1 MESPFQAFGE
11 EPWRAQAQALRRLAL
26 SLVRDEGE
34 AQELVQ
40 ETWLRTGG
48 APRSGAWLRTVLR
61 NLWRDRARGTARRAA
76 SEAAAARAE
85 ALPSSAEVVAELE
98 VAEALAREVAA
109 LEEPLRQVVHLRYF
123 EELAPDEIAARC
135 GLPRETVRTRLRRG
149 LARLRERMDRAH
161 GGERSA
167 WALALAPLVRA
178 AERNAAGGALAG
190 GTVLVGTAMTTKLL
204 VSGAAAVAAAV
215 GLWLWTRTDEP
226 AAPPALAAAPE
237 VAAAPLAEPAPAADP
252 APEPLREPAPRAVPP
267 SPATGTVPST
277 ASGITGAVIVTDEA
291 GVEHARESGTLTLAT
306 GTNPTDAKIQEL
318 AFADGRFEVELPP
331 GHWIVFGKLVAGG
344 REARLPEPNRIVP
357 RLDPDGVVEPI
368 VVRGQWLAR
377 GRLRVIDAH
386 TRRELTGLELRHAA
400 GWPANPDWTHPG
412 DDPRIRTV
420 LADAASPLA
429 LPERPWLTPYW
440 VHAPGYAWAR
450 IDFDHRAGGERTLE
464 LVPERATLAVQA
476 SGALPA
482 GAFVRLYARSEH
494 PRPSPVA
501 GVVFRRRPPEERASW
516 EADASTP
523 AAAEGPTRLVDM
535 ACGDYLVTLEVGE
548 SEASLRL
555 GSAEVS
561 LAPGVETSLKVPV
574 DAGVLDVPR
583 THLTGTLRLPM
594 GLERSL
600 ASLHLERLGGEERDF
615 QLPLVEMSFA
625 REQPELLR
633 WDAGMVRTGTYV
645 ATVQPLQWQARIE
658 TGGPGSTSRA
668 DLVVPPLVTVTIE
681 VVEAGSGVPLEAE
694 VSWSGSRLPDVGFTR
709 MDVRADPQSGRLQFV
724 APEGEV
730 EVSASLAGFREAQQA
745 LQLVSPAHACRLELV
760 RASGVRLVFR
770 EGQAALPLGLDWLW
784 NVQVRSAG
792 GVQHPE
798 GRQVRGGQLT
808 LYLAPGTYTL
818 EFPALAGFEP
828 LEPLAVEVRADEV
841 AEVVVSALRVP

>member
-1 MESPFQAFGE
+1 MESPSPALGE
-11 EPWRAQAQALRRLAL
+11 EPWRAHAQALRRLAL

-40 ETWLRTGG
+40 ETWVRAGG
-48 APRSGAWLRTVLR
+48 APRSGAWLRAVLR
-61 NLWRDRARGTARRAA
+61 NLWRDRARGAARRAA
-76 SEAAAARAE
+76 SEAAAARSE
-85 ALPSSAEVVAELE
+85 ALPSSAEIVAELE

-109 LEEPLRQVVHLRYF
+109 LDEPLRQVVHLRYF
-123 EELAPDEIAARC
+123 EELAPDEIAVRC

-190 GTVLVGTAMTTKLL
+190 GTVLVGTAMATKLL

-226 AAPPALAAAPE
+226 AAPPAPAAAPE
-237 VAAAPLAEPAPAADP
+237 VTAAALSEPAPIDDP

-277 ASGITGAVIVTDEA
+277 ASGVTGTVIVTDEA

-306 GTNPTDAKIQEL
+306 GTSQADAKIQEL
-318 AFADGRFEVELPP
+318 VFADGRFEVELPA
-331 GHWIVFGKLVAGG
+331 GHWIAFGKLVAGG
-344 REARLPEPNRIVP
+344 REARLPEASPRVP
-357 RLDPDGVVEPI
+357 GDEPL

-386 TRRELTGLELRHAA
+386 SRRELTGLELRHAD

-464 LVPERATLAVQA
+464 LVPERATLEVNVQ
-476 SGALPA
+476 GELPENV
-482 GAFVRLYARSEH
+482 FVRLYSTAEA
-494 PRPSPVA
+494 PRPGPN
-501 GVVFRRRPPEERASW
+501 GVVFRRRAPEERATW

-523 AAAEGPTRLVDM
+523 ASLGGPTRLEDI
-535 ACGDYLVTLEVGE
+535 ACGEYVVTVEAGE
-548 SEASLRL
+548 SAERVRL
-555 GSAEVS
+555 GSTEVS
-561 LAPGVETSLKVPV
+561 LGADAMVRVTVPV
-574 DAGVLDVPR
+574 DASVLDVPR
-583 THLTGTLRLPM
+583 THLSGTLRLPPDF
-594 GLERSL
+594 ERGFAAL
-600 ASLHLERLGGEERDF
+600 RLERLEGGERDF
-615 QLPLVEMSFA
+615 HQRLVEMSFT

-658 TGGPGSTSRA
+658 TGGPGSSSRA
-668 DLVVPPLVTVTIE
+668 DLVVPPLVTVTVE

-694 VSWSGSRLPDVGFTR
+694 VSWSGSRVPDVGFTR

-724 APEGEV
+724 APEGEA
-730 EVSASLAGFREAQQA
+730 EVSASLAGFREVQQT
-745 LQLVSPAHACRLELV
+745 LQLVGPTHACRLELV

-770 EGQAALPLGLDWLW
+770 EGEAALPLDLDWLW
-784 NVQVRSAG
+784 NVQVRTTD

-798 GRQVRGGQLT
+798 GRQVRTGRLT
-808 LYLAPGTYTL
+808 LYLAPGTYAL
-818 EFPALAGFEP
+818 EFPALAGFEALAP
-828 LEPLAVEVRADEV
+828 IAVEVRADEV
-841 AEVVVSALRVP
+841 AEVVVSAVRAP